1 MDAPRGTTEVEATN
15 FGVGALL
22 ERAPMLAA
30 AKGVLADC
38 GSGSGRAFVVEG
50 PAGIGK
56 TSVLAEARSR
66 ASEAGM
72 EVLHARSS
80 ELERA
85 FSYGVVRQLF
95 EPLVRRA
102 DDAARERLFDGAA
115 MHALRLFDPRYV
127 VEAAASEDEMFAVA
141 HGLYWLAVNIAEA
154 RPLVLAVDDLQW
166 SDAVSLRWLSYLARR
181 LEDVRI
187 CVIVTVRAGEDEDPA
202 LAELLVD
209 PSNVLVRPPPLTAS
223 AVAELVRAGLGAK
236 AAEFCLACHRAS
248 GGNPL
253 LVHEL

>member
-1 MDAPRGTTEVEATN
+1 MDRSCEVTEGETTNV
-15 FGVGALL
+15 GLGALL

-30 AKGVLADC
+30 ADGVLAEC
-38 GSGSGRAFVVEG
+38 GRGSGRLLVVEG
-50 PAGIGK
+50 PAGMGK
-56 TSVLAEARSR
+56 TSRLAEARSR
-66 ASEAGM
+66 AFEARM

-154 RPLVLAVDDLQW
+154 RPLALAVDD
-166 SDAVSLRWLSYLARR
+166 
-181 LEDVRI
+181 
-187 CVIVTVRAGEDEDPA
+187 P
-202 LAELLVD
+202 
-209 PSNVLVRPPPLTAS
+209 
-223 AVAELVRAGLGAK
+223 
-236 AAEFCLACHRAS
+236 
-248 GGNPL
+248 
-253 LVHEL
+253 